1 MFVVLLTLAVSGLFA
16 QAWRGDNR
24 LQGVVLEQGTGTPV
38 KGAKVT
44 LRIQRG
50 GTGGPDVSTDEKG
63 KWSFLGLAASGWNI
77 DVEAPGY
84 ATRQLSVSIAEGQR
98 IPPMK
103 IELEKLKV
111 VEAAPEV
118 AAHEEVKIGG
128 QEVPKEVAEAVE
140 AGNNLLQQS
149 KFPEAVAQYE
159 KALPSLPNF
168 APLKFALARAYYG
181 AGDLKK
187 AITMLSDSYEA
198 DKSNAQTAML
208 LANILLEDGQLDR
221 GRQIM
226 EKLPPAA
233 LTDPT
238 PFVNIGIVLMNKK
251 KPAAAIEYFT
261 RAITIKPESP
271 DGYYYRGLASIQAG
285 KMKDAKPDLLKVI
298 ALAPD
303 SPEATEAKEY
313 LKSIK

>member
-1 MFVVLLTLAVSGLFA
+1 MKKISMFVVLLTLAVSGLFA

-103 IELEKLKV
+103 IEVEKLKV
-111 VEAAPEV
+111 VEATPEV

-159 KALPSLPNF
+159 KALPALPNF
-168 APLKFALARAYYG
+168 APLKFALARAY
-181 AGDLKK
+181 
-187 AITMLSDSYEA
+187 
-198 DKSNAQTAML
+198 
-208 LANILLEDGQLDR
+208 
-221 GRQIM
+221 
-226 EKLPPAA
+226 
-233 LTDPT
+233 
-238 PFVNIGIVLMNKK
+238 
-251 KPAAAIEYFT
+251 
-261 RAITIKPESP
+261 
-271 DGYYYRGLASIQAG
+271 
-285 KMKDAKPDLLKVI
+285 
-298 ALAPD
+298 
-303 SPEATEAKEY
+303 
-313 LKSIK
+313 